1 MQERKWNP
9 SNILR
14 RCAKLTAHASPASA
28 DVQFFQNN
36 AKKLGLFEIAAAVD
50 GEDQGLTRAS
60 EVLIEELEMPSAFA
74 TPEESATSSHDQH
87 PTAGY
92 FVPVLEEEGHGEQ
105 YSLSG
110 QKQGGMHLR
119 HLLDDAPDAEGG
131 ATHPK
136 PDLPYQKLAS
146 RPRVEDYDSSTE
158 DEADL
163 AGRLQQARRESATG
177 SDLGAA
183 EQPRAEDQLHHAHH
197 QPPRTNGV
205 SQQAGSYYN
214 RTIYDDSNHS
224 PDYTSRDQISPA
236 YPTPLA
242 NERNFSGP
250 LPPLKGRYA
259 AFPPPRQWSPY
270 DSRTIY
276 SQATPS
282 ISSFYRS
289 TSVGAMPAGAAPH
302 MVSQAHEADYGDESR
317 HFSPPPRTS
326 FYRGQVAAT
335 EAEHENGR
343 GLPPLVSASAKG
355 TASHYSPY
363 YEAVATPPLYG
374 PPSSSLRQ
382 SEGPENYADS
392 SRRYDHYSAYRGQ

>member
-1 MQERKWNP
+1 MYAFSAW
-9 SNILR
+9 
-14 RCAKLTAHASPASA
+14 PAL
-28 DVQFFQNN
+28 QFFQNN
-36 AKKLGLFEIAAAVD
+36 AKKMGLSEIAAAVD
-50 GEDQGLTRAS
+50 GEDQTLTRAS
-60 EVLIEELEMPSAFA
+60 EVLIEELEMPSVFA
-74 TPEESATSSHDQH
+74 TPEESAASSHDHSSHDHH

-92 FVPVLEEEGHGEQ
+92 FVPVPEEEGNGEQ
-105 YSLSG
+105 YSLPG

-131 ATHPK
+131 AALHQ
-136 PDLPYQKLAS
+136 PDLQYQTLAS
-146 RPRVEDYDSSTE
+146 RARAEEYDSSTE

-163 AGRLQQARRESATG
+163 AGRFQQTRRDSAPG
-177 SDLGAA
+177 SEFGAA
-183 EQPRAEDQLHHAHH
+183 DRSRGEAQLPHSHH
-197 QPPRTNGV
+197 QPLRANGV
-205 SQQAGSYYN
+205 PQPGGDYYK

-224 PDYTSRDQISPA
+224 PDYTVRDQISSA

-250 LPPLKGRYA
+250 LPPLKARYA

-276 SQATPS
+276 SQPTPS

-289 TSVGAMPAGAAPH
+289 TSVGAMPASAAPH
-302 MVSQAHEADYGDESR
+302 IVSQAHDADYGDESR

-326 FYRGQVAAT
+326 FYRGQAAST
-335 EAEHENGR
+335 EAGHDNGR
-343 GLPPLVSASAKG
+343 GLPPLVSAGAKG
-355 TASHYSPY
+355 AAPHYSPY

-382 SEGPENYADS
+382 SEGPDNFADG